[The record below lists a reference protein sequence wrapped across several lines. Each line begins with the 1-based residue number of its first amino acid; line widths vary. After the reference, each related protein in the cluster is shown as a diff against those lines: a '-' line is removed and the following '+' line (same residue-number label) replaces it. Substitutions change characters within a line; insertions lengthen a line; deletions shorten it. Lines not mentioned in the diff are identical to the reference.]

1 MEKGLATPI
10 WVQTMTRTR
19 IVAVGAFALY
29 VGAVAYNVLTVL
41 LRMEP
46 PHWILAANALTFF
59 VFAIAHA
66 SDRLGTRAMLV
77 FLGITFV
84 VNISIDQRAIALIT
98 FFSMGAFLFV
108 ALTRWMRERIGVN
121 PETRL

>member
-1 MEKGLATPI
+1 
-10 WVQTMTRTR
+10 MTRTR

-29 VGAVAYNVLTVL
+29 VVAVAYNVLTVL

-121 PETRL
+121 PEARL